1 METRTASS
9 AAVSEV
15 LNIDNYLVWSVQ
27 VRTYLIAQDLWDIV
41 EATDE
46 CPKQED
52 DEAAFKAWSKKNAM
66 ALHVIQISC
75 PQRICLVISLITSA
89 KIAWETLE
97 AICSIPKSDYV
108 VQEEEESYV
117 AWSDRMQAFLMEHD
131 LWNIVETTSEPTTPA
146 WSKKNALA
154 LYLIRESCGS
164 DRFSLIE
171 KISIAKIAW
180 DTFAEMSKSDTD
192 PEIAEMSKS
201 SAAPDSG
208 MENDENRR
216 LSQYVSLEKHIRK
229 GEWDAANKFIG
240 SSPEILTAKISIF
253 GRTALH
259 IAIFEGHVNIVEEL
273 VKIMSEE
280 DLKIKDATDSNV
292 LGYCAIVGNIQMAK
306 CIIGKSRTLLS
317 IGSASDNL
325 IPVVLALTYNP
336 HGIEM
341 ARYLYSETPLE
352 DLKPRNGINGA
363 TFITRAIYS
372 KAIDMALDL
381 LERYPE
387 LAIAPDCYGQS
398 PVEVLAGMS
407 FAYESGN
414 QLVYWKQWIYNSI
427 CIPLAHD
434 TNQIP
439 ISVQK
444 SEMEKCGQARNI
456 GSEIDQIYELKLL
469 HHQSKKLLLRM
480 CQVLQGLNFQ
490 QLENCRVI
498 EGMIKAVN
506 EGRVEFVTEM
516 LKAYPDLVW
525 CVKKSKRSLL
535 SFAVLYRQDE
545 VFRLLC
551 RSPAKKALFAL
562 VDGDKNTIL
571 HFAAMLEPSARRNTV
586 PGAAFLMHREVQWY
600 KEVESIVHPFVLESK
615 NTNGKR
621 PRELF
626 TESHKELLKEGEQWM
641 KETASSCTV
650 VAALIVTIMFAA
662 AITVPGGNKQDSGL
676 PTFLNEK
683 VFMVFIISDALSLLS
698 ASTSLLMFLG
708 ILTSRYAKEDFLK
721 SLPKKMIVGLSTLI
735 LSIATMMITFCAS
748 LFIILPGKSWVIIPI
763 ICLASVPV
771 TLFAW
776 MQFRLLIDMVIS
788 TYASRIL
795 DKKAKNGS

>member
-15 LNIDNYLVWSVQ
+15 LNVNNYLVWSVQ

-46 CPKQED
+46 YPKQED
-52 DEAAFKAWSKKNAM
+52 DEAVSKAWSKKNAM

-75 PQRICLVISLITSA
+75 PQRICHVISLITSA

-97 AICSIPKSDYV
+97 SICSIPKSDYF
-108 VQEEEESYV
+108 EEKVESYV
-117 AWSDRMQAFLMEHD
+117 DWSNRTKTFLMNHD
-131 LWNIVETTSEPTTPA
+131 LWNIVETTTEPTTPA

-154 LYLIRESCGS
+154 LYFIRESYGS
-164 DRFSLIE
+164 DGFDLVE
-171 KISIAKIAW
+171 NISKAKDTW
-180 DTFAEMSKSDTD
+180 DTFAE
-192 PEIAEMSKS
+192 ESKS
-201 SAAPDSG
+201 SAYPDSG
-208 MENDENRR
+208 MENDENGRF
-216 LSQYVSLEKHIRK
+216 SQYVSLEKHIRK
-229 GEWDAANKFIG
+229 GDWDAANQVI
-240 SSPEILTAKISIF
+240 SSNPEVATAKISIT
-253 GRTALH
+253 GSTALH
-259 IAIFEGHVNIVEEL
+259 IAIFEGHMNIVEKL
-273 VKIMSEE
+273 VNKMSEE
-280 DLKIKDATDSNV
+280 ELKIKDTNDYTV

-317 IGSASDNL
+317 IGNESDDL
-325 IPVVLALTYNP
+325 IPVVLAVTKNQ
-336 HGIEM
+336 IEM
-341 ARYLYSETPLE
+341 ARYLYPETPLE
-352 DLKPRNGINGA
+352 DLIPRNGINGA
-363 TFITRAIYS
+363 SFITRAINS

-381 LERYPE
+381 LEHYPE
-387 LAIAPDCYGQS
+387 LAIAPDYYGRS

-407 FAYESGN
+407 FAYQSGN
-414 QLVYWKQWIYNSI
+414 RLVYWKQWIYNSI

-439 ISVQK
+439 ISIQK
-444 SEMEKCGQARNI
+444 SEMEKCGQVRNI
-456 GSEIDQIYELKLL
+456 GLAQGSVWNLLKFLEIDQIYDLKLL

-480 CQVLQGLNFQ
+480 CEVLPGLNIH
-490 QLENCRVI
+490 QLRKGKVI
-498 EGMIKAVN
+498 EAMMKAVKQ
-506 EGRVEFVTEM
+506 GRVEFVTEI
-516 LKAYPDLVW
+516 LKTCPDLIDRNLF
-525 CVKKSKRSLL
+525 KL
-535 SFAVLYRQDE
+535 AVLHRQHE
-545 VFRLLC
+545 VFRFLC
-551 RSPAKKALFAL
+551 KSPAKNALFAL
-562 VDGDKNTIL
+562 VDSDRNTIL
-571 HFAAMLEPSARRNTV
+571 HISAMFEPSARRNTV
-586 PGAAFLMHREVQWY
+586 PGAAFLMQREVQWY
-600 KEVESIVHPFVLESK
+600 KEVESIVHPFMLEYTNK
-615 NTNGKR
+615 NGQR

-626 TESHKELLKEGEQWM
+626 TESHKELMKEGEKWM

-662 AITVPGGNKQDSGL
+662 AITVPGGNIQDSGL

-708 ILTSRYAKEDFLK
+708 ILTSRYAEEDFLK

-748 LFIILPGKSWVIIPI
+748 LFIILPGKSRVVIPI
-763 ICLASVPV
+763 ICLAIVPV

-776 MQFRLLIDMVIS
+776 MQFHLLIDMVIS

-795 DKKAKNGS
+795 DKKATYGS